1 MRPLKLT
8 MSAFGPYAKEETVDF
23 EQLGKEGLFL
33 VTGDTGAGKTT
44 LFDAITYALFGE
56 SSGQTRE
63 SSMFRSMYADVATPT
78 WVELIFEYAG
88 KRYKVH
94 RSPTQM
100 RPARRGGGLTEE
112 KGKVSLQVGDEAP
125 IENNK
130 EVERCLKE
138 VLGVDFNQYSQ
149 IAMIAQGEFR
159 KLLLA
164 DTKERLPIFR
174 KIFRTDNFLDLQRRL
189 TEEARTL
196 YGEVENKRRSVLQYI
211 DGAICEEEIP
221 EAKELKEAK
230 AQTRDNKM
238 TTGEMREVIEKVQRA
253 EKERSERNNEECDR
267 LKNELDALKKRL
279 EQYDTYLKNKQLHD
293 EQVEKKRLLEQDVK
307 TTCEKTVAEALAKQ
321 PEIDKL
327 VAEIGKIKLLIPKY
341 AQLKKCSNNILT
353 NQRESQRQQSQYE
366 FEKVQKEKLE
376 ADIKQKEQ
384 ELAELKDPAA
394 DIARL
399 GHELQDND
407 KLQRDLRTLSAK
419 IKDFNKLKT
428 ELEGLRSDVRQKEL
442 EYLTASKTYNDMHSL
457 FLAEQAGYLA
467 EKLQEGNPCPVCGS
481 IHHPQLAQKA
491 KNAPSEVELKKQEGE
506 VNRLHN
512 QSEEALAKFKEKEGI
527 VNNTEANLRTE
538 IDERVGDC
546 SFGDAQV
553 RISAKLVE
561 MKRLYDD
568 KTAELNGFKSQQIRK
583 SQLEKELPTNRTKL
597 QERNES
603 LGKIQIAIAQLQTEE
618 KNLQTAET
626 QLREELP
633 FGTETEARNILGKNE
648 LQKGILEQS
657 IKNAQ
662 QALNKC
668 EQEIAGLTGSISELA
683 KLIQE
688 APSLDVESENAK
700 REELEQQKKAAEE
713 KSQKTIITLA
723 NNQKVL
729 QNMDRAS
736 GDLVNLEKDYQM
748 KNLIAQTAE
757 GRLNG
762 KERINLETYVLMSYF
777 ERIILRANT
786 RLMIM
791 SSGQYELR
799 RSNTSNGNAQ
809 IGLNLDVLDHYNGST
824 RDVKTLS
831 GGESFMASLSLALG
845 LSDEIQSTA
854 GGIRLDTLF
863 VDEGFGSLDEESL
876 AQALKALTSLT
887 EGNRLVGII
896 SHVAELKK
904 INKQIEVTKDHQ
916 TYSHVRVIV

>member
-1 MRPLKLT
+1 MRPLKLI
-8 MSAFGPYAKEETVDF
+8 MSAFGPYAEEETVDF

-63 SSMFRSMYADVATPT
+63 SSMFRSMYADVSTPT
-78 WVELIFEYAG
+78 WVDLVFEYAG
-88 KRYKVH
+88 KRYRVH

-100 RPARRGGGLTEE
+100 RPARRGKGQTEE
-112 KGKVSLQVGDEAP
+112 KAKVWLQVGDEAP

-130 EVERCLKE
+130 EVEHRLRDI
-138 VLGVDFNQYSQ
+138 LGVDFNQYSQ

-189 TEEARTL
+189 ADEAKTL

-230 AQTRDNKM
+230 AQTHDNKM
-238 TTGEMREVIEKVQRA
+238 TTGEMRDVIEKVQRV
-253 EKERSERNNEECDR
+253 EEERSKRHNEEQER
-267 LKNELDALKKRL
+267 LKSEIDAIDKRL
-279 EQYDTYLKNKQLHD
+279 EQYGTYLKNKQLHD
-293 EQVEKKRLLEQDVK
+293 QQVERKRLLEQATK
-307 TTCEKTVAEALAKQ
+307 TACEKAVDEALAKQ

-327 VAEIGKIKLLIPKY
+327 VDEIGKIKLLMPKY
-341 AQLKKCSNNILT
+341 ALLKQCGDDIVKK
-353 NQRESQRQQSQYE
+353 QWERQRQQSLLE
-366 FEKVQKEKLE
+366 DEKVQKEKLE
-376 ADIKQKEQ
+376 ADIKRKEQ
-384 ELAELKDPAA
+384 ELAALKDPAA

-399 GHELQDND
+399 EHELKDND
-407 KLQRDLRTLSAK
+407 QQQKDLRSLSAK
-419 IKDFNKLKT
+419 IKDFNKSKI
-428 ELEGLRSDVRQKEL
+428 ELEGLRSDVRQKDL
-442 EYLTASKTYNDMHSL
+442 AYLAASKRYNDMHSL

-467 EKLQEGNPCPVCGS
+467 EKLEEGAPCPVCGS
-481 IHHPQLAQKA
+481 IHHPQLARKA
-491 KNAPSEVELKKQEGE
+491 EYAPSEAEQKTLEGE
-506 VNRLHN
+506 VNRLHTL
-512 QSEEALAKFKEKEGI
+512 SEEALAKFKQKEGN
-527 VNNTEANLRTE
+527 VNHAQETLRQE

-546 SFGDAQV
+546 GIDDAQA
-553 RISAKLVE
+553 RISTKLVE
-561 MKRLYDD
+561 MKRLHDD
-568 KTAELNGFKSQQIRK
+568 KAAELNGFKSQQNRK
-583 SQLEKELPTNRTKL
+583 SQLEKELPSDRTKL
-597 QERNES
+597 QEISER

-626 QLREELP
+626 QLRGELP
-633 FGTETEARNILGKNE
+633 FSTETEARNVLGKNE
-648 LQKGILEQS
+648 LQKGNLEQS
-657 IKNAQ
+657 IKDAQ

-668 EQEIAGLTGSISELA
+668 EQEIAGLVGSIGELA
-683 KLIQE
+683 KLIE
-688 APSLDVESENAK
+688 EVPSLDVESENAK
-700 REELEQQKKAAEE
+700 REELLQLKKAVDE
-713 KSQKTIITLA
+713 KFQKIVITLA
-723 NNQKVL
+723 NNHKVL

-736 GDLVNLEKDYQM
+736 GDLKNLEKEYQM

-799 RSNTSNGNAQ
+799 RSNTSNGTAQ

-876 AQALKALTSLT
+876 AQALKALASLT

-904 INKQIEVTKDHQ
+904 INKQIEVTKDHL